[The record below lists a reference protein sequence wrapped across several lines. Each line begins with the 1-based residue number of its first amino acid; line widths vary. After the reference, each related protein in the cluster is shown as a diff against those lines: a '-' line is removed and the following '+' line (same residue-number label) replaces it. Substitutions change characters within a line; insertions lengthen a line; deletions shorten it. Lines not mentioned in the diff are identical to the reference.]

1 MKTNHK
7 LSELPMEKLLARK
20 KTMLGGEITLG
31 LVMLIACSILLY
43 HSFQEKN
50 MKILTVASTVSVIS
64 YLPTMINLGLVNRE
78 IKLRNSK

>member
-20 KTMLGGEITLG
+20 KTMMGGAIGLG
-31 LVMLIACSILLY
+31 LVMLIACAILLY
-43 HSFQEKN
+43 LSFQEKN
-50 MKILTVASTVSVIS
+50 LRILTVASTVSVIS
-64 YLPTMINLGLVNRE
+64 YLPSMINLGLVNKE